1 MLYTIRLARE
11 DQNVLDQG
19 GPAGVVVLYI
29 LLFVAWTVFFSCG
42 GFWKEVTW
50 DGIGE
55 SFLGDSIGYIYII
68 I

>member
-29 LLFVAWTVFFSCG
+29 LLFVAWTFF
-42 GFWKEVTW
+42 FPAEVSERKSL
-50 DGIGE
+50 GMVLE
-55 SFLGDSIGYIYII
+55 NHFLGIVLDTFI
-68 I
+68 

>member
-29 LLFVAWTVFFSCG
+29 LLFVAWTVFF
-42 GFWKEVTW
+42 
-50 DGIGE
+50 
-55 SFLGDSIGYIYII
+55 FLRRFLKGSHLGWYWRII
-68 I
+68 SWG